1 MEKKSGI
8 VVTPR
13 GLFIPARYFER
24 MAEELQVVL
33 SSTEIRI
40 HSSRK
45 TKPAMRKPS
54 RKKTAMSKS

>member
-8 VVTPR
+8 VVTPK

-33 SSTEIRI
+33 SPMEIRI
-40 HSSRK
+40 QSSVKAQSAKR
-45 TKPAMRKPS
+45 KPARK
-54 RKKTAMSKS
+54 RTAVPKS